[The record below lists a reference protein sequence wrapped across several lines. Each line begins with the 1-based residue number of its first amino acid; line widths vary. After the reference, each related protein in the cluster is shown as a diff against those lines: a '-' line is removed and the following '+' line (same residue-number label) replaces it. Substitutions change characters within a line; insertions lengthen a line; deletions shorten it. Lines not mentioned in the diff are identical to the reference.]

1 MYVKLGKSKGPQ
13 KRGFYAINQD
23 AIIFL
28 DLLITIFKNIL
39 DFLSRILHKFILSDS
54 FLRS

>member
-13 KRGFYAINQD
+13 KRGFYAIHQD

-28 DLLITIFKNIL
+28 DLLITIFKKYIRFFVQNFAQVL
-39 DFLSRILHKFILSDS
+39 TK
-54 FLRS
+54 